1 MALTSS
7 DPYATFICFM
17 SRTLLSL
24 SCLSYFSY
32 LIIAVGL
39 MYIRHLVV
47 LGIPALC
54 DSEFL
59 GSASLDPAF
68 RPLLTSN
75 IIHPT
80 HSISLS
86 LYPLISYTTDPAGHT
101 YTTTCVVGHICL
113 S

>member
-32 LIIAVGL
+32 LIIVVGL
-39 MYIRHLVV
+39 MYIRQLVV
-47 LGIPALC
+47 LGIPTLC

-68 RPLLTSN
+68 RPLFPLN

-80 HSISLS
+80 HSIFPIFIS
-86 LYPLISYTTDPAGHT
+86 LISYITDSTSHT
-101 YTTTCVVGHICL
+101 NATTCEVGHVCL
-113 S
+113 